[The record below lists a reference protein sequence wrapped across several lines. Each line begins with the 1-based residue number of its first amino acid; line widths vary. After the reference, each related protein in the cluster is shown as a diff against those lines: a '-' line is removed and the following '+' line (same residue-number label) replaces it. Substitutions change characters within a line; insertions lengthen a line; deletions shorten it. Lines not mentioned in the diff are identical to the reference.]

1 MHTTWRAFWAQPLN
15 FSYFFLRKFTL
26 KNFFIFSQKKKI
38 SYISGKWNFLTIK
51 VKTFLYFLKK
61 CFSFISGNRSFR
73 PQNNFLYF
81 LKKKVFLMF
90 REMKLFKKAS
100 YISGGNFPISKKKIS
115 EIVSYIL
122 GNGT

>member
-1 MHTTWRAFWAQPLN
+1 
-15 FSYFFLRKFTL
+15 
-26 KNFFIFSQKKKI
+26 
-38 SYISGKWNFLTIK
+38 
-51 VKTFLYFLKK
+51 
-61 CFSFISGNRSFR
+61 
-73 PQNNFLYF
+73 
-81 LKKKVFLMF
+81 MF